1 MAVTRTVGVPGP
13 RRGWIWVVR
22 ANGVIERRDPE
33 VDRLVPKRALRCI
46 KKSVVIKG
54 NEMRVRTML

>member
-1 MAVTRTVGVPGP
+1 MARTVGVPGP

-22 ANGVIERRDPE
+22 ADGMIERRDPE
-33 VDRLVPKRALRCI
+33 IDRLVPESALRCI
-46 KKSVVIKG
+46 KESAVIKG